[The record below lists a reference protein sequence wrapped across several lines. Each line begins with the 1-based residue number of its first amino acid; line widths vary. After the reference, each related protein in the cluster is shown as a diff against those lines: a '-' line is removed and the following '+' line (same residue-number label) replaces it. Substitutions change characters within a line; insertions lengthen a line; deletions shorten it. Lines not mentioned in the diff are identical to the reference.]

1 MLTHRRP
8 GNKAVPHA
16 AGRAWFKPDAQPP
29 GGTADENATWFS
41 GFSRFRSLITR
52 PAKAA
57 KPELRAA
64 TVGLDYLKGVL
75 VILFSLVAL
84 RAATAHGQEATPT
97 WQPLGGPP
105 GRISHLAARPDGS
118 ALYAVSVALT
128 YRQDDQTQWQA
139 SGKAARS
146 DAIYWSRAERS
157 GATWQPLTN
166 DLPPAP
172 ITALYA
178 DPNSERLLWA
188 GLAGELWAGTPTGG
202 WSRVALDRADGMSRL
217 AIRRITRGG
226 DGRDL
231 FVAASTTDPAPASY
245 IYRSRDDGRT
255 WTSSEPLAAEAGAP
269 AGVTL
274 EDLIPAPDDAQRLFL
289 TTRNGRLYHSTDAGG
304 AWRVV
309 ETGLGETADL
319 PATSGRLAFNAD
331 RPQTLLLV
339 RTFPQAAGRP
349 SARVERSDDGGA
361 NWRLLDPV
369 GLPALAQ
376 IGALAGLRGGVFL
389 LSSDRG
395 VYRSADGGA
404 TWQAL
409 EGALSS
415 GGVAEFL
422 PWPGQAARG
431 GAARDSAAV
440 FAATGYGVFSSWD
453 GGALWQPY
461 SAGLPFNSRIAGL
474 LTSPDGLSRQPGHI
488 WALTDTSP
496 LAETA
501 PPPLVLRSLDGG
513 RTWLPAARSGL
524 NLLPTAPARAW
535 TTDPAAPDTGVLIAT
550 REHFLRTQDA
560 GLNWQVTPLAAGNRA
575 AIAVAPSNPR
585 IIYLGGQPALRS
597 GDRGESWQP
606 MPVVRAKPEAGQ
618 AQHGADA
625 PGDVTG
631 LAVDPANADHL
642 WAGLDDGVAESTDG
656 GRTWQG
662 VGLDGKKVR
671 WLQSATQEDKALL
684 LYAGV
689 TGEGIYRLAPG
700 LNRTSERWEATAKG
714 LPDGSTV
721 LSLLQDPARP
731 GLLWATRDGGG
742 VYHSADGGATWA
754 NIAAGLG
761 DNLAQTIALVRFIP
775 DAAAGAKTPS
785 AGEAPGVLIG
795 TANAGIWAQQPAAA
809 AATPPQAL
817 DARIELV
824 WPHDGAAL
832 TEAKRANIGFRLFGR
847 GSLEPLPCGW
857 SPRVTLWQAF
867 NNSPAEPLEEASR
880 RTVDG
885 QPFPFWELND
895 VDVSRANDAG
905 NNIYFMVQGNG
916 PDLATSIWAH
926 GADPRTIFPQQDV
939 PSGLA
944 AGPIDAVDARIQI
957 VWPHD
962 VTGAEQPPSAA
973 TQANLAV
980 IFLKRGTRLSVPVG
994 WQGSGITLYGAWNNE
1009 IGRPLAKEATPGV
1022 RTTGAITYPYWEFT
1036 NIPVARALDPANRLY
1051 LWVRLD
1057 TIETHPT
1064 IWVHGTD
1071 ARTIFPVPDEP
1082 IRGCIP

>member
-8 GNKAVPHA
+8 GNQA
-16 AGRAWFKPDAQPP
+16 
-29 GGTADENATWFS
+29 
-41 GFSRFRSLITR
+41 I
-52 PAKAA
+52 
-57 KPELRAA
+57 LRGA
-64 TVGLDYLKGVL
+64 L
-75 VILFSLVAL
+75 VILLGLVML
-84 RAATAHGQEATPT
+84 RAATAHSQEAPPT

-105 GRISHLAARPDGS
+105 GRISHLAARADGS

-128 YRQDDQTQWQA
+128 YRQDDQTQTQA
-139 SGKAARS
+139 TGKAARS
-146 DAIYWSRAERS
+146 DAIYWSRLARS

-178 DPNSERLLWA
+178 DPNVEGLLWA
-188 GLAGELWAGTPTGG
+188 GLAGGLWAGTPAGG
-202 WSRVALDRADGMSRL
+202 WRRVPLDRAGLAGL

-231 FVAASTTDPAPASY
+231 FFAANTTDPAPASY
-245 IYRSRDDGRT
+245 VYRSRDDGRT
-255 WTSSEPLAAEAGAP
+255 WSSSEPFAGQVPPPAGAP
-269 AGVTL
+269 PGTAGYTI
-274 EDLIPAPDDAQRLFL
+274 EDLIPAPDDPQRLFL
-289 TTRNGRLYHSTDAGG
+289 TTRNGRLYHSADAGVTWRALEPG
-304 AWRVV
+304 A
-309 ETGLGETADL
+309 GEAARL
-319 PATSGRLAFNAD
+319 PAGEHATAGRLAFNAD
-331 RPQTLLLV
+331 RPQTLLFV
-339 RTFPQAAGRP
+339 RAFPQAGT
-349 SARVERSDDGGA
+349 RVERSEDGGA
-361 NWRLLDPV
+361 NWRSLDA
-369 GLPALAQ
+369 GDGSNRLPALAD
-376 IGALAGLRGGVFL
+376 IGALVGLRGGVFL
-389 LSSDRG
+389 LSSERG

-422 PWPGQAARG
+422 AWPAP
-431 GAARDSAAV
+431 AARDGAAV

-453 GGALWQPY
+453 GGALWQPH

-474 LTSPDGLSRQPGHI
+474 LTNPDGATRQPGPI
-488 WALTDTSP
+488 WTLTDTSP

-513 RTWLPAARSGL
+513 RTWLPAARSG
-524 NLLPTAPARAW
+524 TAAHVLSAGGATGSALAW
-535 TTDPAAPDTGVLIAT
+535 AADPAAPDTGVLIVT
-550 REHFLRTQDA
+550 RAHFLRTQDA
-560 GLNWQVTPLAAGNRA
+560 GLNWQVTPLDPNWAAGNRP
-575 AIAVAPSNPR
+575 AIAIAPSNPR
-585 IIYLGGQPALRS
+585 IITLGGLPALRS
-597 GDRGESWQP
+597 ADRGETWQP
-606 MPVVRAKPEAGQ
+606 MPVVRSKSDAEPARQ
-618 AQHGADA
+618 AS
-625 PGDVTG
+625 PVTG

-642 WAGLDDGVAESTDG
+642 WAGLDAEQGVAESTDG

-662 VGLDGKKVR
+662 AGLDGKTVR
-671 WLQSATQEDKALL
+671 WLVLSRPGASQEDERLF

-689 TGEGIYRLAPG
+689 AGEGIYRLALPAG
-700 LNRTSERWEATAKG
+700 RWEAASKG
-714 LPDGSTV
+714 LPAGSTI
-721 LSLLQDPARP
+721 LSLLARAGPDATRP

-742 VYHSADGGATWA
+742 VYHSADGGTTWA

-761 DNLAQTIALVRFIP
+761 DNLAQTAALGRFKP
-775 DAAAGAKTPS
+775 EGAAEAALQNGDTP
-785 AGEAPGVLIG
+785 VLLIG
-795 TANAGIWAQQPAAA
+795 TANAGIWAQQPAVMPAA
-809 AATPPQAL
+809 PPAAL

-824 WPHDGAAL
+824 WPHGGAAV

-847 GSLEPLPCGW
+847 GSLEPPPCGW

-867 NNSPAEPLEEASR
+867 NNSPAEPLAEANQ

-905 NNIYFMVQGNG
+905 NKIYFLVATGAQGSG
-916 PDLATSIWAH
+916 PDLATSVWAH
-926 GADPRTIFPQQDV
+926 GADPRTFFPQQDV

-944 AGPIDAVDARIQI
+944 AGPIEAVDARIQI

-962 VTGAEQPPSAA
+962 GTGAEQPPNAA
-973 TQANLAV
+973 THANVAV
-980 IFLKRGTRLSVPVG
+980 LFFKRGTRLSAPVG
-994 WQGSGITLYGAWNNE
+994 WQPGGVTLYGAWNHE
-1009 IGRPLAKEATPGV
+1009 IGRPLAKEATTGV

-1036 NIPVARALDPANRLY
+1036 NIPVARALDPSNRLY

-1057 TIETHPT
+1057 AIETHPT

-1071 ARTIFPVPDEP
+1071 ARTAFPVPDEP